1 MVFVTRLIQ
10 PVQSTH
16 IYGVEWDWTSS
27 GPTKG
32 TRTDDAAGFEDPNP
46 AVNNGTG
53 SSPFDSLLSFAD
65 ATALWGLSESTLRK
79 AVAYRKLAEGLDA
92 QKFGKQWVVTRS
104 AMEREYGPQ
113 PQ

>member
-53 SSPFDSLLSFAD
+53 SSPSRSTVS
-65 ATALWGLSESTLRK
+65 ATPTSRRRIIQRLGS
-79 AVAYRKLAEGLDA
+79 V
-92 QKFGKQWVVTRS
+92 
-104 AMEREYGPQ
+104 
-113 PQ
+113 

>member
-53 SSPFDSLLSFAD
+53 SSP
-65 ATALWGLSESTLRK
+65 STISIPGARWSK
-79 AVAYRKLAEGLDA
+79 RTEQAA
-92 QKFGKQWVVTRS
+92 
-104 AMEREYGPQ
+104 
-113 PQ
+113 

>member
-1 MVFVTRLIQ
+1 MVFVTRLIH

-46 AVNNGTG
+46 AVNTGT
-53 SSPFDSLLSFAD
+53 P
-65 ATALWGLSESTLRK
+65 
-79 AVAYRKLAEGLDA
+79 AEGINQNL
-92 QKFGKQWVVTRS
+92 F
-104 AMEREYGPQ
+104 YI
-113 PQ
+113 